1 MGFRRVIG
9 KPYRLQEIHDCIQT
23 FCQIDLEIIDNID
36 DASSEAGAAIA
47 VDTSPLDP
55 NDYQTLMQQLA
66 DFAMFGDVSGLS
78 DALNPVI
85 KRLPADLAKS
95 LGQALAQMDLGD
107 IERLA
112 LQELAQVQP
121 HGLDTSVTAHDQS
134 SATP

>member
-1 MGFRRVIG
+1 
-9 KPYRLQEIHDCIQT
+9 
-23 FCQIDLEIIDNID
+23 
-36 DASSEAGAAIA
+36 
-47 VDTSPLDP
+47 
-55 NDYQTLMQQLA
+55 MQQLA

-78 DALNPVI
+78 EALNPVI
-85 KRLPADLAKS
+85 KRLPTDLAKA

-121 HGLDTSVTAHDQS
+121 HGLDTSVTAQDPS